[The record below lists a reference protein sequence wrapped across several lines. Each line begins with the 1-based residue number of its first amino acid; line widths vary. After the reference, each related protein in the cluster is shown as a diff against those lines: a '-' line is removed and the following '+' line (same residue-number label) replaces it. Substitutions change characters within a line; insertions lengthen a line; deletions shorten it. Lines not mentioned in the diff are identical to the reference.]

1 MKTVW
6 IVFFFCGALFFS
18 GCATFK
24 KISFPPKDEMFITTG
39 DGDITQPYEP
49 VGHLV
54 YQKKGFRIPLFL
66 FGFIPISDAL
76 AEDAINAVI
85 AEKARAMG
93 GNAVIN
99 LKIEWNPPSDG
110 ILGFGANGGTLV
122 INGTVIKQSFAP
134 RTSAPTPT
142 AVSVATT
149 PTTTGTAT
157 PKPSSQT
164 PTSRVGQSTDLMKL
178 LLQGDPVHSPFLAYG
193 GGIRLGYVLRRHVA
207 RFAFTPAISFGGMTD
222 ETTFS
227 AGSFFN
233 SSTGRFEQVRE
244 TLKTH
249 YRLIPLDLNITANFS
264 AFPNLSASLPPKL
277 NPYAE
282 AGLTYL
288 IWSARSEFDSQF
300 FGSGESDT
308 HWDFFEPGLNLG
320 VGVDYFVQPNLAV
333 SGGLK
338 RYIFFKSQPKLGF
351 WNWQVGVSF
360 YSGGR

>member
-39 DGDITQPYEP
+39 DGDITKPYEP

-54 YQKKGFRIPLFL
+54 YQKKGFRIPIFL

-93 GNAVIN
+93 GNVVIN
-99 LKIEWNPPSDG
+99 LKIEWDPPNDG
-110 ILGFGANGGTLV
+110 ILGLFADGGTLV
-122 INGTVIKQSFAP
+122 ITGTVIKQSFEP
-134 RTSAPTPT
+134 RTPTPPAT

-149 PTTTGTAT
+149 PTATSTAT
-157 PKPSSQT
+157 PQSSSQII
-164 PTSRVGQSTDLMKL
+164 SRVDQSTDLMKFF
-178 LLQGDPVHSPFLAYG
+178 LQGDPVHSPFLAYG
-193 GGIRLGYVLRRHVA
+193 GGIRLGYVLRRHGA
-207 RFAFTPAISFGGMTD
+207 RFAFTPAISYGGSTD
-222 ETTFS
+222 EQV
-227 AGSFFN
+227 SFESIYN
-233 SSTGRFEQVRE
+233 PSTRRFEQVRE
-244 TLKTH
+244 TSKFH
-249 YRLIPLDLNITANFS
+249 YRLIPVDLNVTANFS
-264 AFPNLSASLPPKL
+264 AFPSLSASLPSKL

-288 IWSARSEFDSQF
+288 IWSAKSK
-300 FGSGESDT
+300 
-308 HWDFFEPGLNLG
+308 WDFFEAGFNLG
-320 VGVDYFVQPNLAV
+320 LGAEYYVQPNIAV
-333 SGGLK
+333 AGGLK
-338 RYIFFKSQPKLGF
+338 RYIFFKSHPKLDF

-360 YSGGR
+360 YPKR